1 MRRLFFVVL
10 RVALAVL
17 LLSDV
22 SFQPAYPE
30 VYHSTVGAAG
40 LSPVNTSL
48 TISYNFNQYAI
59 TEFQWFMNTVFSDPR
74 NVRAVEP
81 LNCPPGDVCSSYF
94 LPGTPG
100 NVVANLEPPNITTA
114 NYSDA
119 TSFEQFDAPGYQ
131 LDFSN
136 IEPDDPPLE
145 VRDCRV
151 YGTSSYA
158 IQLCLKSVNNSL
170 MAGIILST
178 FANR

>member
-1 MRRLFFVVL
+1 MRRLFFVIL

-17 LLSDV
+17 LLSHV
-22 SFQPAYPE
+22 SFQPAYPD
-30 VYHSTVGAAG
+30 VYHSPVAAVG

-59 TEFQWFMNTVFSDPR
+59 TEFQWFMNAVLSDPR
-74 NVRAVEP
+74 NIRAVEN
-81 LNCPPGDVCSSYF
+81 LNCPPGDVCTSWF

-100 NVVANLEPPNITTA
+100 NLVADSEPPNITTA

-119 TSFEQFDAPGYQ
+119 TTFKQFDAPGYQ
-131 LDFSN
+131 LDFSP

-151 YGTSSYA
+151 YGVSSYA
-158 IQLCLKSVNNSL
+158 IQICLKNVNNSF
-170 MAGIILST
+170 MAGILLAFTIH
-178 FANR
+178 